1 MLEKY
6 GDVVFCTDPSHDD
19 ESATGKLKALKR
31 HGFLAPGGTNYVL
44 CKDKWRL
51 ARKGTWLID
60 DSGENCG
67 YFLQHG
73 GQAVIFPQRWNRS
86 HIDSKVKYVEEM
98 IR

>member
-51 ARKGTWLID
+51 AKEGTWLID
-60 DSGENCG
+60 DSVTNCG
-67 YFLQHG
+67 LFNAHG
-73 GQAVIFPQRWNRS
+73 GRALTFPQRWNS
-86 HIDSKVKYVEEM
+86 SGCSNPVKYVEAM
-98 IR
+98 VR